1 MNIDEIKRRNAHAGR
16 FFFSKDTLSFF
27 QSRVNSEVYE
37 GPGGVFF
44 VTSERY
50 DSREMA
56 DQFSPTNAEELGSAV
71 GAMGAMIAPGRITR
85 GDRRYTVRQ
94 FRESGNVDTF
104 GDFQGYASLYAAK
117 RAALSAAAG
126 KAATKEPTQ

>member
-1 MNIDEIKRRNAHAGR
+1 MNIDEIKRRNADAGR

-50 DSREMA
+50 DSRKMA
-56 DQFSPTNAEELGSAV
+56 DQFSPTNAEELGSVV
-71 GAMGAMIAPGRITR
+71 GAMGAMIAPDRSWRSKVTR
-85 GDRRYTVRQ
+85 GDRRYTVRK

-117 RAALSAAAG
+117 AAAE
-126 KAATKEPTQ
+126 KAAKSEATQ